1 MKDIL
6 RTTDPILLSF
16 AESMLA
22 AEGIEAAVFDLHAS
36 AVEGSIAAIPR
47 RLMVADED
55 EARARAVIA
64 AAIESRSP

>member
-36 AVEGSIAAIPR
+36 AVEGSISAIPR

-55 EARARAVIA
+55 EARARAIIT

>member
-6 RTTDPILLSF
+6 RTTDPVLLSF

-22 AEGIEAAVFDLHAS
+22 AEGIATAVFDTHMS
-36 AVEGSIAAIPR
+36 VVEGSIAAIPR

-55 EARARAVIA
+55 EALARSIID
-64 AAIESRSP
+64 AAIASRS

>member
-6 RTTDPILLSF
+6 RTTDPVLLSF

-22 AEGIEAAVFDLHAS
+22 AEGIPVAVFDTHAS
-36 AVEGSIAAIPR
+36 AIEGSISAIPR

-55 EARARAVIA
+55 ETRALAIIS
-64 AAIESRSP
+64 AAIESRA